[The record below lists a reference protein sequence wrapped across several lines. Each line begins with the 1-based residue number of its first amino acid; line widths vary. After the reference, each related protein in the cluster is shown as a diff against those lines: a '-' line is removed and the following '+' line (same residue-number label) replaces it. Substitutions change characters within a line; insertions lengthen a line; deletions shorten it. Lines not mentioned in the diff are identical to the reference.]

1 MKKSNLLIFFLLT
14 IVFSAC
20 TLEREEYEKLDENQF
35 YKNEKDCKAAMANLY
50 NFLGGAHGGWVNG
63 VRVGGFIFSEMITD
77 IMDCYWNW
85 NVLHDHTYTPTWATD
100 YANQDEFDIFAISR
114 DLTICRGTMLRIQN
128 ADISETIKNKY
139 VAEARLIHAYIA
151 LHLYKFIGPVPIV
164 PDDDILNPAEVK
176 YYERPTDAEF
186 VQMIKDDVIAAM
198 PYLPDPQEQDKS
210 SEWGKMNTGI
220 ARMVM
225 LKLCMMEKDWKNAR
239 KYAQEIIDMGCYKLE
254 DDYMSIF
261 AVANRRNAEEIYGVP
276 RDASVS
282 SQGNTW
288 HANSLPNLFPTGNVQ
303 VVKWGGYCIQWG
315 FVHSFDKRDKRLKG
329 IVSEFRGLDGILYN
343 ENNPGAPLRKGAV
356 ALKYD
361 IDPGQVG
368 SGSNHDIIIY
378 RNADVLLS
386 MAEILNELDGPTQK
400 ALYYFNMIR
409 PRTGL
414 PDMELPASKEAFR
427 DSIFIERGHEFYCE
441 GHRYSDMVRMGKYV
455 DWMKKTNPTV
465 NPSMIR
471 MPIADKYIIEYQG
484 KLVQNPGY

>member
-1 MKKSNLLIFFLLT
+1 
-14 IVFSAC
+14 
-20 TLEREEYEKLDENQF
+20 
-35 YKNEKDCKAAMANLY
+35 
-50 NFLGGAHGGWVNG
+50 
-63 VRVGGFIFSEMITD
+63 
-77 IMDCYWNW
+77 MDCYWNW
-85 NVLHDHTYTPTWATD
+85 NVLHDHTYTPTWLLTMPIKM
-100 YANQDEFDIFAISR
+100 NLIFFAISR

-288 HANSLPNLFPTGNVQ
+288 HANSLPNLFSKQGM
-303 VVKWGGYCIQWG
+303 
-315 FVHSFDKRDKRLKG
+315 
-329 IVSEFRGLDGILYN
+329 
-343 ENNPGAPLRKGAV
+343 
-356 ALKYD
+356 
-361 IDPGQVG
+361 
-368 SGSNHDIIIY
+368 Y
-378 RNADVLLS
+378 R
-386 MAEILNELDGPTQK
+386 
-400 ALYYFNMIR
+400 
-409 PRTGL
+409 
-414 PDMELPASKEAFR
+414 
-427 DSIFIERGHEFYCE
+427 
-441 GHRYSDMVRMGKYV
+441 
-455 DWMKKTNPTV
+455 W
-465 NPSMIR
+465 
-471 MPIADKYIIEYQG
+471 
-484 KLVQNPGY
+484 